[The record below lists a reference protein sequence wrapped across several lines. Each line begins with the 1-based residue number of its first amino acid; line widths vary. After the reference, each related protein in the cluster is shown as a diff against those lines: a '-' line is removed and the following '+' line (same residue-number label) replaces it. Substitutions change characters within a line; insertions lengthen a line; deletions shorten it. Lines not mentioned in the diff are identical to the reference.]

1 MHSLCVGRART
12 PKLWWPMRRGNEKRV
27 AAPPPTPRSR
37 ITSDSCRKGGRG
49 GRPWAAG
56 VAGCSVPAKLTAA
69 QLSEWCK
76 PRRYLNLENIHS
88 FGSDQDHIFFF
99 FLIPPAHFLFPDKFS
114 FPFSTW
120 SFNKKY
126 TNTCTPLLEP
136 AISERTENIQ
146 VHRAWAARARVIF
159 ILVPFLRASHLVASA
174 VIGFGGPSRE
184 GRGGRKRGEETSS
197 PQRMQGS
204 PPCGGG
210 AWGPCRAGP
219 GQHQHSR
226 FSRPSERSLHGQG
239 LHLQPGVPPAFAQGL
254 GQAAP
259 PRKCLPPA
267 GLRCLGS
274 RCGWLLVCGVAR
286 LLTNIHTKTRN
297 CKEASRTRLF

>member
-1 MHSLCVGRART
+1 MIFESRKHSQ
-12 PKLWWPMRRGNEKRV
+12 LWVR
-27 AAPPPTPRSR
+27 PR
-37 ITSDSCRKGGRG
+37 
-49 GRPWAAG
+49 P
-56 VAGCSVPAKLTAA
+56 
-69 QLSEWCK
+69 
-76 PRRYLNLENIHS
+76 H
-88 FGSDQDHIFFF
+88 FF

-126 TNTCTPLLEP
+126 PNTCTPLLEP

-159 ILVPFLRASHLVASA
+159 ILVPSLQASHLVASA

-184 GRGGRKRGEETSS
+184 GRGSRKRGEETSS

-226 FSRPSERSLHGQG
+226 FSRPSGRSLHGQG

-259 PRKCLPPA
+259 PRKCLPPT
-267 GLRCLGS
+267 GLRCLGC

-286 LLTNIHTKTRN
+286 LLTSTQKPGTAKKLPGHGFFKSLSYLNSLNYLLHN
-297 CKEASRTRLF
+297 LFLQILQR